1 MTETQLR
8 ALGPTL
14 TRFLDPYLFCC
25 GYTQTFTHLNTYVRG
40 LLSDLPRKTA
50 EPIALQAGTP
60 VRTLQQFL
68 KDHVWDF
75 AAVRDQLQRHT
86 ADRLATLP
94 GDDLGT
100 VGLIDET
107 SAVKDGP
114 KTPGVQRQYLGCV
127 GKVDHGIVTVHL
139 GVCKG
144 RFKTLIDADLFL
156 PQLWSEDRPR
166 CREAGI
172 PEDVVHR
179 PKWRIALEQ
188 IDRARANGVQLD
200 WLTFDE
206 AYGQCPGFLS
216 GLDDAQL
223 RFVGEVPRTFSCL
236 AAHRSGRVPTAQTQ
250 SRTAEA
256 VVRNSSV
263 FLGQRWQVLRLARQ
277 TCEDQVWR
285 VKAARVWLHG
295 KAGWSEGTP
304 WLIWASNDAT
314 GEEKFFLSNASAN
327 TPVEVLVRVGFRRAN
342 VEHSFR
348 VCKTE
353 LGFTHFEGRNYVAL
367 MRHLTLCLT
376 ALGFV
381 AEHTERLR
389 GEKPGV
395 DAGAGVPSARGGVPQ
410 LATSAAS
417 DK

>member
-1 MTETQLR
+1 MTEPQLR

-25 GYTQTFTHLNTYVRG
+25 SYTQTFAHLHTYVRG
-40 LLSDLPRKTA
+40 LLSDLPRKSA

-68 KDHVWDF
+68 KDHLWDV

-86 ADRLATLP
+86 ANLLPTLP
-94 GDDLGT
+94 DDDLGN

-107 SAVKDGP
+107 SAVKDGT
-114 KTPGVQRQYLGCV
+114 KTPGVHRQYLGCV
-127 GKVDHGIVTVHL
+127 GKVDNGIVTVHL

-144 RFKTLIDADLFL
+144 RFKALIDADLFL
-156 PQLWSEDRPR
+156 PKAWSEDRPR
-166 CREAGI
+166 CCEAGI
-172 PEDVVHR
+172 PDDMVHR

-200 WLTFDE
+200 WITFDE
-206 AYGQCPGFLS
+206 AYGQCPGFLT

-223 RFVGEVPRTFSCL
+223 QFVGEVPRSFSCL
-236 AAHRSGRVPTAQTQ
+236 AAHRSGRPPTAQTPGRAAQ
-250 SRTAEA
+250 A
-256 VVRNSSV
+256 VVRNSSA
-263 FLGQRWQVLRLARQ
+263 FGGQPWQVLRLPRHS
-277 TCEDQVWR
+277 CEDQVWR
-285 VKAARVWLHG
+285 VKVARVWVHG
-295 KAGWSEGTP
+295 KAGWSEGTYG
-304 WLIWASNDAT
+304 LIWASKDAT
-314 GEEKFFLSNASAN
+314 GEEKFFLSDAAED
-327 TPVEVLVRVGFRRAN
+327 TPVAVLVRVGFCRAN

-367 MRHLTLCLT
+367 MRHLTLCLA

-381 AEHTERLR
+381 AEHTEQLR
-389 GEKPGV
+389 GEKPGD
-395 DAGAGVPSARGGVPQ
+395 DAGAGVPGAGGGVP
-410 LATSAAS
+410 
-417 DK
+417 